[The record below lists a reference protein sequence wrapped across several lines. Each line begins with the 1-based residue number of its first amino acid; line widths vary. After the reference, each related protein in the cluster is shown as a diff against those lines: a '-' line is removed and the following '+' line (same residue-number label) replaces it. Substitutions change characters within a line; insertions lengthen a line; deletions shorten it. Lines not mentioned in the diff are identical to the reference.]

1 MKELPRF
8 RDPEAEFKEF
18 ERRLKFETR
27 LKYCWFH
34 IKYCNKCFKI
44 EAIAQLNPV
53 FSGFETWLK
62 FVKFGLVCFK
72 INQYDVLTFLW
83 CDTFV

>member
-1 MKELPRF
+1 MK
-8 RDPEAEFKEF
+8 
-18 ERRLKFETR
+18 
-27 LKYCWFH
+27 
-34 IKYCNKCFKI
+34 
-44 EAIAQLNPV
+44 PV

-83 CDTFV
+83 CDTFVQNICLYYTMPNVDLRNKVFAKNKREV